1 MVVLREEAT
10 DNFKECLRMEALC
23 KQLAL
28 AEPDNKER
36 WRAEAKKW
44 HRRAGQFVTSAFG
57 DVPLPPSTE
66 ESQSIG

>member
-1 MVVLREEAT
+1 MVKMVVLREEAM

-44 HRRAGQFVTSAFG
+44 HRRA
-57 DVPLPPSTE
+57 
-66 ESQSIG
+66 